1 MTYDKAGPI
10 ISELLQNDE
19 FFNSNDDSSCNF
31 NDNKLLDNFQC
42 GLDVEK
48 LSFKV
53 KEGKQFEIGE
63 NYWLIIGIKRANSE
77 TISYNN
83 NKISDIIYEN
93 FGINLSIETQ
103 PFSLIP
109 LLTLLLMT
117 LIVYLGFL
125 RKYHLRLFALK

>member
-10 ISELLQNDE
+10 ISELLQRDE
-19 FFNSNDDSSCNF
+19 FFNGNEACNDKD
-31 NDNKLLDNFQC
+31 KLLDNFQC

-53 KEGKQFEIGE
+53 KEMKQFEIGE
-63 NYWLIIGIKRANSE
+63 NYWLIIGIKRMNSE
-77 TISYNN
+77 IISHNYNSE
-83 NKISDIIYEN
+83 KADIIYEN

-103 PFSLIP
+103 PYSLIP

-125 RKYHLRLFALK
+125 RKYHLRLFGLK